1 WGSRCA
7 VGEENGSA
15 LDRVDQPAGDGWPY
29 GGTPPGPADPSE
41 SGRVRLADVRCA
53 VQDDGTI
60 VSVVVDARVEP
71 TQPQRVSVLTDVRQV
86 SHEQPEAGHERSRVV
101 REVMGHVVA
110 AAATMG
116 HQLAVEHAA
125 RIEIEDPETRLCRR
139 ARVVDEGQEAASSHR
154 TATQRVQ
161 VRPQRPTERT
171 TIASAAPIA

>member
-1 WGSRCA
+1 WA
-7 VGEENGSA
+7 
-15 LDRVDQPAGDGWPY
+15 Y
-29 GGTPPGPADPSE
+29 GGTPPGPAEPSE

-60 VSVVVDARVEP
+60 VSVVVDAGVEP

-86 SHEQPEAGHERSRVV
+86 GHEQSEAGHERSRIV
-101 REVMGHVVA
+101 REVTGHVVA

-116 HQLAVEHAA
+116 HELAVEHAA

-161 VRPQRPTERT
+161 VRRQRRIERKT
-171 TIASAAPIA
+171 MGSAGQIG